1 MSHDYDL
8 VILGGGI
15 GGYSAAIRAATYG
28 MKTAIV
34 EQEKIGG
41 TCLHQGC
48 IPTKSFIESA
58 HKFRQ
63 TKTLAHFGVEAGETK
78 LNFKKVQTRT
88 KNIVQTLHHGLLALI
103 KKNKIDVF
111 YGKGRILGAS
121 IFSPIPGT
129 ISVEYANGEENAML
143 HPKHI
148 LIATGSAP
156 KTVPGLDVDDEHIMD
171 SEGALRMETLPESIL
186 IIGGGVIGMEWASML
201 ADFGVNVT
209 VVEAGESILPGF
221 DLSIVKEVEKQLAAK
236 NITIF
241 KSATVQPETLEK
253 ENGISIDILEK
264 ETGQTQT
271 ILAEKL
277 LVAVGRTGNIHNIGL
292 KNTEIVTTDGFIEV
306 NKFYQTK
313 ETHIYAVGDVIG
325 GKQLAHAAANEGI
338 KAVEHMA
345 GEVPQEINERMI
357 PACVYIHPEI
367 ASIGLTEEEARAKD
381 LAIKV
386 GNFPFLA
393 NGKALIQGESN
404 GFVKVIEDEETND
417 ILGIHMIGPGVT
429 DLIGEASLAQT
440 MDATPWEISQAIHPH
455 PSLSEALWEASLAT
469 DGKQIHF

>member
-143 HPKHI
+143 
-148 LIATGSAP
+148 
-156 KTVPGLDVDDEHIMD
+156 
-171 SEGALRMETLPESIL
+171 
-186 IIGGGVIGMEWASML
+186 
-201 ADFGVNVT
+201 
-209 VVEAGESILPGF
+209 
-221 DLSIVKEVEKQLAAK
+221 
-236 NITIF
+236 
-241 KSATVQPETLEK
+241 
-253 ENGISIDILEK
+253 
-264 ETGQTQT
+264 
-271 ILAEKL
+271 
-277 LVAVGRTGNIHNIGL
+277 
-292 KNTEIVTTDGFIEV
+292 
-306 NKFYQTK
+306 
-313 ETHIYAVGDVIG
+313 
-325 GKQLAHAAANEGI
+325 
-338 KAVEHMA
+338 
-345 GEVPQEINERMI
+345 
-357 PACVYIHPEI
+357 
-367 ASIGLTEEEARAKD
+367 
-381 LAIKV
+381 
-386 GNFPFLA
+386 
-393 NGKALIQGESN
+393 
-404 GFVKVIEDEETND
+404 
-417 ILGIHMIGPGVT
+417 
-429 DLIGEASLAQT
+429 
-440 MDATPWEISQAIHPH
+440 
-455 PSLSEALWEASLAT
+455 
-469 DGKQIHF
+469 